1 MAEDRLRRRQTGLS
15 TTNGPSL
22 TASQGTLAIQVHLTA
37 LNAKITLDE
46 EGLLTAE
53 FDRVFSRES
62 PEAIQW
68 AFQVWRDKSPF
79 FPAVSEIVAL
89 VKEFKRGEREQ
100 AALKAQLDEKFL
112 LEERRRLGQVPDFT
126 EVLKQLKAIA
136 DEVKPEHM
144 ERQQRFDR
152 RIQRISVAT
161 ATLDLTPEQIQTRR
175 AKERAE
181 IARYREHSDNEFSV

>member
-1 MAEDRLRRRQTGLS
+1 MAEDRLQRRQTGLR

-68 AFQVWRDKSPF
+68 AFQVWRERSPF
-79 FPAVSEIVAL
+79 FPAVSEIRKL
-89 VKEFKRGEREQ
+89 VIEFKRGQREQ
-100 AALKAQLDEKFL
+100 MELQAQMDERFL
-112 LEERRRLGQVPDFT
+112 LEERRRQGQVPDFV
-126 EVLKQLKAIA
+126 EVLKQLRAIA
-136 DEVKPEHM
+136 DESKPEHM
-144 ERQQRFDR
+144 ERQQRFDQ
-152 RIQRISVAT
+152 RIQRISVA
-161 ATLDLTPEQIQTRR
+161 ASTLDLTPEQIQARR
-175 AKERAE
+175 DKERAE
-181 IARYREHSDNEFSV
+181 IARYREHSNNEFEL